1 MLALTHSAVAQN
13 WDTVISLDSRMGYS
27 TNTYLNTYIGEWNPD
42 AGSYNLTSALGTTYW
57 NQNKLSASATGG
69 LYYQP
74 TISEASSNWKG
85 ALGLVRLNYR
95 LTGSLSAGVEGGST
109 LADGPYRRMN
119 YWLQPTIRWFAT
131 PFTSLKVKA
140 GSSGQRYQNLLEAED
155 TQRRHDLYSLELE
168 HWPTYRWRLK
178 GGLYGNLDTIPSIQK
193 GFNTRF
199 SAAYHFFNGTNI
211 AIQTGLRQYQFSETT
226 TDGGGGGGLPGGP
239 PTDSETTVTATD
251 RIVHFGLDASVPF
264 NNRLSVFSKVEGMV
278 LNQESTENSST
289 DYKVSAGFRINFEPT
304 IKKSRKTTVE
314 PEWETKE
321 EDRQQ
326 ISVRYTGDAQLYIV
340 GSFNDWEKP
349 GVRLMQQSGDTHV
362 AELNLSEGAYE
373 YRILKVQGSSEE
385 WLEFSDQTYT
395 VSDGFDSENAM
406 IFVD

>member
-1 MLALTHSAVAQN
+1 MLAITHSVSAQN
-13 WDTVISLDSRMGYS
+13 WDAVLSLDSRAGYS

-42 AGSYNLTSALGTTYW
+42 AGGYNLTSALGTVYW
-57 NQNKLSASATGG
+57 NKNKFSAHTTGG
-69 LYYQP
+69 FYYQP
-74 TISEASSNWKG
+74 MFSEVGTNWKG
-85 ALGLVRLNYR
+85 TLGLVRFNYR
-95 LTGSLSAGVEGGST
+95 LSNSLSAGVEGGNT
-109 LADGPYRRMN
+109 LADGAYRRTN

-131 PFTSLKVKA
+131 PFTSLKIKA
-140 GSSGQRYQNLLEAED
+140 GSSGQSYQNLADAED
-155 TQRRHDLYSLELE
+155 SQRRYDLYSLELE

-178 GGLYGNLDTIPSIQK
+178 GGLYGNLDTLPSVQE

-199 SAAYHFFNGTNI
+199 SAGYYFYNGTTLT
-211 AIQTGLRQYQFSETT
+211 IQTGLRQYQFSETI

-239 PTDSETTVTATD
+239 PTNNETTVTATD
-251 RIVHFGLDASVPF
+251 RIFHFGLDASVPL
-264 NNRLSVFSKVEGMV
+264 NNRISAFSKAEGML
-278 LNQESTENSST
+278 LNQESTESSSA
-289 DYKVSAGFRINFEPT
+289 DYKVSAGFRISFEPK

-314 PEWETKE
+314 PEWETG

-349 GVRLMQQSGDTHV
+349 GIKLVQQSDNTHV

-373 YRILKVQGSSEE
+373 YRILKVEGSSEE
-385 WLEFSDQTYT
+385 WLELSDQTYT